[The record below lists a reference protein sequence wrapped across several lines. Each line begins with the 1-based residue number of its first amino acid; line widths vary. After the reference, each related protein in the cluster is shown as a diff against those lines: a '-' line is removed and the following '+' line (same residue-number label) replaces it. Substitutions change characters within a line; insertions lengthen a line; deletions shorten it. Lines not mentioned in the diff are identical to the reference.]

1 MLDSRRSRY
10 AVIML
15 VDDEAVAETL
25 MRILS
30 DLCADGERLTL
41 HLPPVRGLGFFADSR
56 SQRMLDAWWDAEVP
70 VAVHPLFVIDHREGL
85 PTWLEGL
92 DGRSYVGV
100 TSAEASAEYR
110 LHTNVQLVTGGAPLE
125 FAATVMA
132 DLVADGLY
140 ERAEVDRA
148 QSMAAL
154 AARQARRDHASS
166 DFVVDDDGQGPDP
179 FDLLIAMS
187 VGEAREPGERVSPER
202 MSGERVSAESRPP
215 THTAEVRRR
224 LHLPAW
230 TRGGSAR
237 RGDVVLSDSS
247 LADDLIK
254 RGSTIVAVGSRKG
267 GVGKTSH
274 AAGVAIVAGGALD
287 TVGRCAAIVDANLA
301 NPDAWGQLNLPA
313 GAATVR
319 DVIAALA
326 ANHEPPR
333 PVHASTPSLACYP
346 ESRDASEYSRSEIG
360 FFASYLRAKYPLILI
375 DLSNRLPDPM
385 AGPEAAAAAF
395 WLEHADVLVLPSAA
409 SKQDFNGVL
418 DYLDL
423 RDLPPVIIASLV
435 ARSRRNREHPLAKR
449 YMAAIAHR
457 AYRVVDMPDDAER
470 VRYAGMEG
478 VPVEA
483 VSGALK
489 TAYRDLAL
497 AIAQAP
503 VGAPR

>member
-1 MLDSRRSRY
+1 M
-10 AVIML
+10 IIL
-15 VDDEAVAETL
+15 VEDEGVVETL
-25 MRILS
+25 IRILS
-30 DLCADGERLTL
+30 DLCADGERLTS
-41 HLPPVRGLGFFADSR
+41 HLPPVRGLGFFADS
-56 SQRMLDAWWDAEVP
+56 SAQRMLDAWWAAEVP
-70 VAVHPLFVIDHREGL
+70 VDVQPLFVIDHREGL
-85 PTWLEGL
+85 PAWLDGL
-92 DGRSYVGV
+92 DGRSYVGLSS
-100 TSAEASAEYR
+100 TEASAEYR
-110 LHTNVQLVTGGAPLE
+110 LHTNVQLVPGGAPLE
-125 FAATVMA
+125 FAAAVMT

-140 ERAEVDRA
+140 QRTEVDRA

-154 AARQARRDHASS
+154 AAREARRDHSSS
-166 DFVVDDDGQGPDP
+166 DLVLDDDGQGPDP

-187 VGEAREPGERVSPER
+187 LGETRESGAHMSPER
-202 MSGERVSAESRPP
+202 MSPDRMARESVAPDSRPP
-215 THTAEVRRR
+215 THTAQVRRG

-230 TRGGSAR
+230 TRGGVAR
-237 RGDVVLSDSS
+237 RGGAVLSDSS

-274 AAGVAIVAGGALD
+274 AAGVAIIAGGALD
-287 TVGRCAAIVDANLA
+287 GLGRCAAIVDANLA
-301 NPDAWGQLNLPA
+301 NPDAWGQLNLPT

-346 ESRDASEYSRSEIG
+346 ESRDASEYSRTEIG
-360 FFASYLRAKYPLILI
+360 FFAAYLREKYPLIVI

-457 AYRVVDMPDDAER
+457 AYRVIDMPDDAER
-470 VRYAGMEG
+470 VRYAGMQG